1 MPLLSVPIISVKGLH
16 ALAGPLTIL
25 ENADLALTEVSRAGL
40 VGTNGA
46 GKSTLLKILAGLGSA
61 EDGQIHYRKG
71 KTVEYVPQFV
81 PPELVRITL
90 LDSFTQKISQ
100 SKKPIEEWKSY
111 EMLSLLRFDE
121 SSFST
126 PLGALSGGEANRALL
141 GRALVVQPDFLL
153 LDEPTNHMDSEAI
166 IFFEHLLRE
175 ELKVPFFI
183 VSHDRDL
190 LDGVTN
196 ETFFI
201 RDKRIYHFRVPF
213 SEATLELRAMDEAA
227 KEKRDT
233 ELNEIARLKVS
244 SDRLRGWVKTNSARA
259 ASMRSMVGR
268 MEKIKDNLTFVSRGN
283 NRELGVDGDKLR
295 INKSVR
301 IPNLDVVVGEDILLY
316 KVEKLELS
324 PGDRAVVLGPNGAGK
339 TTLLRMIT
347 QAFQQEGTQNIKF
360 NPQITLGYY
369 DQDLKRFN
377 PTDTIFTHVSSNTKV
392 RDELV
397 IKELITAGFPYSRL
411 QDKIEVLSGGEKARL
426 QFLTLKLKVPGLL
439 LLDEPTNH
447 IDVQGI
453 EDLESELLGY
463 PGTCLFVS
471 HDRRFVNTVA
481 NRFFLIKEG
490 HLQEIG
496 DVAPYYELLQQR
508 SAGSETLEARP
519 KKTKEGKKSFY
530 QISQE
535 IEALEKQ
542 QAEKPSDQLSREIN
556 RLYSELEGI
565 V

>member
-1 MPLLSVPIISVKGLH
+1 MPPLSVPIISVKGLH

-508 SAGSETLEARP
+508 SAGSETLEVRP